1 MERCECILNRLMAA
15 LESLANT
22 LINHQESNR
31 LSFND
36 SGNQMTTMESPN
48 LSNNNLL
55 SMAIVALIMFTTY
68 LRFRDRSN
76 QNQNENGLLSL
87 EKRQSGEKTNK

>member
-55 SMAIVALIMFTTY
+55 SMTIVALIMFTTY